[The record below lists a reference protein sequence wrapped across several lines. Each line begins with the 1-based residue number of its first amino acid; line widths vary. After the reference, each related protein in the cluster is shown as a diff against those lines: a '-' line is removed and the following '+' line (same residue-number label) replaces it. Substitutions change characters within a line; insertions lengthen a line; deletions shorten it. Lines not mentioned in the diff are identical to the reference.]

1 MPQFICWLCFNNT
14 INMLGYF
21 KRKEECSKNIISN
34 IFKERKNMR
43 KTIEDILERV
53 IFASRW
59 LMAPVYL
66 VLSISL
72 FFITVKVL
80 QEFGHAIP
88 LMFKMDIQE
97 LLLFVLHIVDLALI
111 GNLVLMIIFAGY
123 ENFVSKIGVAQ
134 DSEDK
139 PSWMG
144 KVDFSG
150 LKLKLVASIVAI
162 SGINLLESFMSLET
176 KTDRDIQWMII
187 IHLVFVASG
196 VLLALMDYIA
206 SKTKAH

>member
-1 MPQFICWLCFNNT
+1 
-14 INMLGYF
+14 
-21 KRKEECSKNIISN
+21 
-34 IFKERKNMR
+34 MR

-80 QEFGHAIP
+80 QEFSHAIP

-111 GNLVLMIIFAGY
+111 GSLVLMIIFAGY
-123 ENFVSKIGVAQ
+123 ENFVSKIGVAEE
-134 DSEDK
+134 SEDK

-206 SKTKAH
+206 SKTESH